1 MDWSDGTMKRIGLRF
16 FAAMVVGCTATS
28 AFAQAGLQYPNSV
41 QPVAYES
48 ADYYAD
54 GSGKAAPSDQPPPI
68 PAESAPAQNGAAG
81 SNVSS
86 ASANAG
92 TGVQDDGGFFHRFFK
107 TYVDDINPPPP
118 GPEAPRRA
126 LPAPFDSPPFPG
138 SDYQGYP
145 LVGVPENAGDYALM
159 KALSG
164 TCTGDWLKE
173 ERIKIYG
180 WANASANVASA
191 KNSNAPESYWIDANQ
206 LELDQLCVR
215 VERVV
220 DSVQQDH
227 VDWGFR
233 STILYGTDYRY
244 MTAGGWF
251 SYQLLQH
258 NQLYGVDPTE
268 QYFEVYIP
276 GCAEGL
282 IIRTG
287 RWIACPDIETQFAP
301 DNYMGS
307 HSILFT
313 FDTYTQTGIMA
324 TVMMDKQWTLQA
336 CIFAGTDMAPWYP
349 GATPTGMFG
358 ARWVSC
364 DNNDS
369 IYTVLNAI
377 NNAKFRYFFEDG
389 QLEGHD
395 NFNYLVSTWQHK
407 FDPGLLTKFEGY
419 FMWQRDAVVG
429 GTPSFGPV
437 MPFGGGGGFG
447 ASLPGLSLTYGVV
460 NYTELE
466 LSKKDFFSIRNEWW
480 NDERGE
486 RSGFAGVYTSNA
498 IGITHNF
505 TQDLQIRPE
514 IGYYRNWDRPAFN
527 NGTQKGDLIIGTD
540 MTLRF

>member
-1 MDWSDGTMKRIGLRF
+1 MRRIGLKLVV
-16 FAAMVVGCTATS
+16 AMAVGCVAES
-28 AFAQAGLQYPNSV
+28 GFAQTNLQYPASV
-41 QPVAYES
+41 QPAAYES
-48 ADYYAD
+48 LDYYAD
-54 GSGKAAPSDQPPPI
+54 GSGAAAPSSQPPV
-68 PAESAPAQNGAAG
+68 PAEAAPAN
-81 SNVSS
+81 
-86 ASANAG
+86 
-92 TGVQDDGGFFHRFFK
+92 R
-107 TYVDDINPPPP
+107 
-118 GPEAPRRA
+118 RRA
-126 LPAPFDSPPFPG
+126 KQHRAIQRRMRPGRRWILSPILQG
-138 SDYQGYP
+138 VCRRYQSATPWPRCSSTG
-145 LVGVPENAGDYALM
+145 LAGAVRLAAVSRRRLSRVSVGRRPR
-159 KALSG
+159 
-164 TCTGDWLKE
+164 
-173 ERIKIYG
+173 ERRRLCLDEGPRGHLHWRLAQRGADQDLRLGQRVGQRRQRQKLER
-180 WANASANVASA
+180 A
-191 KNSNAPESYWIDANQ
+191 ESYWIDANQ
-206 LELDQLCVR
+206 LELDQLCIR
-215 VERVV
+215 AERVV

-233 STILYGTDYRY
+233 STLLYGTDYRY

-282 IIRTG
+282 IVRTG

-313 FDTYTQTGIMA
+313 FDTYTQTGVMA

-358 ARWVSC
+358 TRWVSC

-377 NNAKFRYFFEDG
+377 NNAKFRYFMMDG

-407 FDPGLLTKFEGY
+407 FTPGFLTKTEGY

-447 ASLPGLSLTYGVV
+447 AYLPGTSLTYGMV

-466 LSKKDFFSIRNEWW
+466 LSKKDFLSIRNEWW

-486 RSGFAGVYTSNA
+486 RSGFAGIYTSNA

-527 NGTQKGDLIIGTD
+527 NGTEKGDLIIGTD